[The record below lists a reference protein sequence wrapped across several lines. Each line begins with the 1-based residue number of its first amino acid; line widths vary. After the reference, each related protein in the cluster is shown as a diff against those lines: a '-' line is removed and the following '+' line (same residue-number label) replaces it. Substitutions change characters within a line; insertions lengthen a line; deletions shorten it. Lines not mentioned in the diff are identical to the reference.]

1 MLTEYCYS
9 INKQEKAA
17 MSDLLAGLAQYLVLR
32 NIGEQRFFEL
42 IKRIKGYKGM
52 NNLLKVYQK

>member
-9 INKQEKAA
+9 INEQEKAA